1 MFQLKYKTLLNLILL
16 FSIFALGAAYFVQYI
31 LKHEPCNLCLIERLP
46 YIFSIL
52 VIILLLIIQKYER
65 YAFILLSLIFII
77 ATILSFYHFGI
88 EQGFFKESAFCFAS
102 NETSNLSSEELL
114 NELQK
119 KTISCR
125 DVSFKFFGLSLTSI
139 NMFAS
144 IALSIITIKAF
155 LNYEKN
161 R

>member
-16 FSIFALGAAYFVQYI
+16 FSIFALSAAYFVQYV

-139 NMFAS
+139 NMIAS

>member
-1 MFQLKYKTLLNLILL
+1 MFKIKYKTLINLILL
-16 FSIFALGAAYFVQYI
+16 FSIFALCVAYFIQYV

-52 VIILLLIIQKYER
+52 IIILFLIIQKYER
-65 YAFILLSLIFII
+65 YVFILLSLIFIM

-88 EQGFFKESAFCFAS
+88 EQGFFKESIFCFTN

-114 NELQK
+114 KELQK

-125 DVSFKFFGLSLTSI
+125 DVSFKFFGLSLTLI
-139 NMFAS
+139 NMIAS
-144 IALSIITIKAF
+144 IVLSIITIKTF